1 MLRYLS
7 QAAMDNEPKA
17 TILDRLASQYGIR
30 VLNPGRWARIDL
42 QHVLEAVEDLTTV
55 MGGSTRF
62 QSEIRRVG
70 ISRLPRETRYAAV
83 ALPAIGVVYFET
95 AGCGSASELKWQ
107 TVHELAHVWDMRRL
121 FRLSNG
127 LKRATR
133 SKYGRFT
140 PQLPIPF
147 EYEPGGRWLKGRTVP
162 LNALEDWADSVA
174 TYVYESYAGQRHRMI
189 SPVRWKYVGK
199 HVQARLPYPGQWIPH
214 FYGPEGLGPAPI

>member
-1 MLRYLS
+1 
-7 QAAMDNEPKA
+7 MDGLPRA
-17 TILDRLASQYGIR
+17 TILDRLASQYRIR
-30 VLNPGRWARIDL
+30 VLNPGRWARTDL
-42 QHVLEAVEDLTTV
+42 QHVLEAVEDLTTL

-62 QSEIRRVG
+62 QSEIRRVRF
-70 ISRLPRETRYAAV
+70 SRLPWETRYAAA
-83 ALPAIGVVYFET
+83 ALPAIGVIYLET
-95 AGCGSASELKWQ
+95 AAWGSASELKWQ
-107 TVHELAHVWDMRRL
+107 TVHELAHVWDMRKL

-174 TYVYESYAGQRHRMI
+174 ACVYQSYARQRNRMI
-189 SPVRWKYVGK
+189 SPIRWKYVGEQMQVK
-199 HVQARLPYPGQWIPH
+199 PPYPGQWIPH
-214 FYGPEGLGPAPI
+214 FYGPEGLGPAPV